1 MKLKF
6 NNIIKNYL
14 HSLNLSEHLCIIVAF
29 LEFVLFLSP
38 RDSPLAIHI
47 FLLLF
52 LPLLVREKSK
62 NPRISKKVLIFYG
75 IIILGNLLNIFSYF
89 SNIVIYMGKTLPIIV
104 AIIFIIGG
112 IISLHNRKDEKA
124 NLKSLIIIGMFS
136 ILFLSNIL
144 YNNQY
149 YISNPQLRNHLH
161 SKTGSSRA
169 EEELVLDITS
179 IYIGGS
185 SRITNLKDIEKF
197 KNLKE
202 IYIDGHARNIDG
214 LFELEKLD
222 YIAFYF
228 YESNILYSINNFK
241 NLKSLKLEFFPSI
254 KEDFILSD
262 MPNLEKLYISGD
274 YIGNIDFMGKL
285 NNLQLLYLDMM
296 ELKNI
301 DTVQNLKSLR
311 VLELYQVNIYNIDG
325 ILLND
330 SIEEIHYHNS
340 NITDYKEVLKEK
352 GIKLV
357 RKN

>member
-52 LPLLVREKSK
+52 FPLLVREKSK

-124 NLKSLIIIGMFS
+124 NLKSLIIIGTFS

-179 IYIGGS
+179 IDIGDFS
-185 SRITNLKDIEKF
+185 KITNLKDIEKF
-197 KNLKE
+197 KNIKE
-202 IYIDGHARNIDG
+202 IYIKGHARNIDG

-228 YESNILYSINNFK
+228 SDSNILYSINKFR

-262 MPNLEKLYISGD
+262 MPNLQKLYISGGD
-274 YIGNIDFMGKL
+274 IVFLGKL
-285 NNLQLLYLDMM
+285 NNLELLDLAFMDL
-296 ELKNI
+296 ENV
-301 DTVQNLKSLR
+301 DTIKNLKSLKI
-311 VLELYQVNIYNIDG
+311 LELYEMNINNIDG

-330 SIEEIHYHNS
+330 SIEEIHYRNS
-340 NITDYKEVLKEK
+340 NIEDYEESLRDK

-357 RKN
+357 FKM